1 MTIQAQIKWTDGL
14 QFVARAGKGPGI
26 VMDSL
31 DGGSGPSPMQMVLMG
46 VAGCT
51 AIDVVVIMQKKRVE
65 LKKFQVIISGETAK
79 EDPKRYTNIQ
89 IEYVLHGKDIKSK
102 AVEQAIELS
111 ETKYCSVMASLN
123 ADVEHSYR
131 IVDSD

>member
-31 DGGSGPSPMQMVLMG
+31 DGGSGPSPMQMVLIG

-65 LKKFQVIISGETAK
+65 LKKFQVLISGDTAK

-89 IEYVLHGKDIKSK
+89 IEYVLHGKGIKSK

-131 IVDSD
+131 IVDSY

>member
-65 LKKFQVIISGETAK
+65 LKKFQVLISGETAK

-89 IEYVLHGKDIKSK
+89 IEYVLHGKDIKPK

-131 IVDSD
+131 IVDSY